1 MERPIIIVELCQ
13 NHKGNRSLMQEM
25 IHAAK
30 ESGATYAKAQTI
42 FSSDLVKRQ
51 RFEEGVTNAD
61 GTTGTIKRPYDP
73 EFARLNPMDLAEEDY
88 AWFVEECNRAG
99 IKPLT
104 TIFSRNRIPAMTKLP
119 WIEVK
124 VASYDCGS
132 HPMIS
137 ELVNHFSHPFI
148 STGASYDD
156 EIRKTAEI
164 VKASGKTFSFLHCV
178 TIYPT
183 PLDQLHLNR
192 MEWLRQFTP
201 SVGFS
206 DHTLVARDG
215 IKGAMAA
222 LAMGAD
228 VVERHF
234 TILPSDQTKDGP
246 VSINPAL
253 LKELSDFAALSKEE
267 RLAYVKA
274 NIPEFEQML
283 GQPTRELSAAE
294 LLNRD
299 YYRGRFAHK
308 REDGKVLWNWSDEW
322 SDADSKN

>member
-1 MERPIIIVELCQ
+1 
-13 NHKGNRSLMQEM
+13 MQEM

-30 ESGATYAKAQTI
+30 ESGATYAKVQTI
-42 FSSDLVKRQ
+42 FADDLTKRE
-51 RFEEGVTNAD
+51 RFEEGITDPD
-61 GTTGTIKRPYDP
+61 GTVRAIKRGYDP
-73 EFARLNPMDLAEEDY
+73 EYARLKPMDLDEEDY
-88 AWFVEECNRAG
+88 AWFVEECARVG

-104 TIFSRNRIPAMTKLP
+104 TIFTRQRIPMMAKLP
-119 WIEVK
+119 WTEVK

-137 ELVNHFSHPFI
+137 ELASHFSHNFI
-148 STGASYDD
+148 STGASFDD

-164 VKASGKTFSFLHCV
+164 VKEAGKTFTLLHCV

-183 PLDQLHLNR
+183 PLHELHLNR

-201 SVGFS
+201 SIGFS
-206 DHTLVARDG
+206 DHTRVATDG

-222 LAMGAD
+222 MAMGAD

-234 TILPSDQTKDGP
+234 TILPADQTKDGP

-253 LKELSDFAALSKEE
+253 LKELSDFAKLSREE
-267 RLAYVKA
+267 RLAYVKT
-274 NIPEFEQML
+274 NIPEFDQML
-283 GQPTRELSAAE
+283 GQPTRELSHAE

-299 YYRGRFAHK
+299 YYRGRFASK
-308 REDGKVLWNWSDEW
+308 VNGEDVYNWED
-322 SDADSKN
+322 KPLI